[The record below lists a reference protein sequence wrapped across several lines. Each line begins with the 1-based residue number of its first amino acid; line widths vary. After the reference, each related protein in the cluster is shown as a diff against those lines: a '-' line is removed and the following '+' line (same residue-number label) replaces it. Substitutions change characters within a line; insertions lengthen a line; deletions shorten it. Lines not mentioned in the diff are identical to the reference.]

1 MCRSSECGHAALYT
15 RGSRSSMSSLIS
27 LEKSLLRSHRAPGGG
42 HLCLKFLFLP
52 GSANCILGNK
62 CRHCLPG
69 RDEVCS
75 FLRKSRSRSQ
85 VWIIAV
91 RLFLFRCCV
100 TTVALCN
107 SRLRHLSCVLPASPH
122 SMLKRFPP
130 GLRSNKN
137 SDFYCFIEGA
147 LK

>member
-1 MCRSSECGHAALYT
+1 MWTRCIIHQGIVFLGVIPNLTGKVSVEKPSCSWWWTPVFEIFIFTWKHKLYPWQQMP
-15 RGSRSSMSSLIS
+15 SR
-27 LEKSLLRSHRAPGGG
+27 
-42 HLCLKFLFLP
+42 
-52 GSANCILGNK
+52 
-62 CRHCLPG
+62 PG
-69 RDEVCS
+69 REVCS

-107 SRLRHLSCVLPASPH
+107 SRLRHLCVLPASPH

-130 GLRSNKN
+130 GLRSNKSN
-137 SDFYCFIEGA
+137 DFYCFIEGA
-147 LK
+147 PK